1 MILPNQL
8 TVLRIILTPVFYLL
22 FRTGD
27 PVLVQISMGVYM
39 VAGFT
44 DWYDGWLARKYNY
57 ITEWGKFLD
66 PLADKILNSAAF
78 FAFVYLDILP
88 LWMVVIIVIRDFLIT
103 GLRGIADYQKVSFT
117 TLKSA
122 KLKTLLQMA
131 FINYLIFIYAFSIT
145 EYFYIGNEHIFS
157 IMMNENLIYYSMLFV
172 TSVTLYTG
180 VEYIYKNRGLI
191 RRMLVLDRDA

>member
-27 PVLVQISMGVYM
+27 PTLVNISIGVYM

-78 FAFVYLDILP
+78 FALVYLDILP
-88 LWMVVIIVIRDFLIT
+88 LWMVLIIVVRDFLIT
-103 GLRGIADYQKVSFT
+103 GLRGIADYQNIAFIT
-117 TLKSA
+117 RKSA
-122 KLKTLLQMA
+122 KLKTFLQMV
-131 FINYLIFIYAFSIT
+131 FINYLIFMYAFSIT
-145 EYFYIGNEHIFS
+145 DYFYLGNEDIFKFLL
-157 IMMNENLIYYSMLFV
+157 NGNLVYWSMLFV
-172 TSVTLYTG
+172 TTVTLYTG
-180 VEYIYKNRGLI
+180 IEYIYKNWDMI
-191 RRMLVLDRDA
+191 TSMFTYES

>member
-1 MILPNQL
+1 
-8 TVLRIILTPVFYLL
+8 
-22 FRTGD
+22 
-27 PVLVQISMGVYM
+27 M

-88 LWMVVIIVIRDFLIT
+88 LWMVIIIVIRDFLIT
-103 GLRGIADYQKVSFT
+103 GLRGVSDYQKISFT
-117 TLKSA
+117 TRKSA
-122 KLKTLLQMA
+122 KIKTVLQMA

-145 EYFYIGNEHIFS
+145 EYFYVGNEHIFEM
-157 IMMNENLIYYSMLFV
+157 MMNENLIYYSMLFV
-172 TSVTLYTG
+172 TLFTLYTG
-180 VEYIYKNRGLI
+180 VEYLYKNRGLI
-191 RRMLVLDRDA
+191 KRMFNYES

>member
-88 LWMVVIIVIRDFLIT
+88 LWMVIIIVIRDFLIT
-103 GLRGIADYQKVSFT
+103 GLRGVSDYQKISFT
-117 TLKSA
+117 TRKSA
-122 KLKTLLQMA
+122 KIKTVLQMA

-145 EYFYIGNEHIFS
+145 EYFYVGNEHIFEM
-157 IMMNENLIYYSMLFV
+157 MMNENLIYYSMLFV
-172 TSVTLYTG
+172 TLFTLYTG
-180 VEYIYKNRGLI
+180 VEYLYKNRGLI
-191 RRMLVLDRDA
+191 KRMFNYES

>member
-27 PVLVQISMGVYM
+27 PTLVNISIGVYM

-78 FAFVYLDILP
+78 FALVYLDILP
-88 LWMVVIIVIRDFLIT
+88 LWMVLIIVVRDFLIT
-103 GLRGIADYQKVSFT
+103 GLRGIADYQNIAFIT
-117 TLKSA
+117 RKSA
-122 KLKTLLQMA
+122 KLKTFLQMV
-131 FINYLIFIYAFSIT
+131 FINYLIFMYAFSIT
-145 EYFYIGNEHIFS
+145 DYFYLGNEDIFKYLL
-157 IMMNENLIYYSMLFV
+157 NGNLVYWSMLFV
-172 TSVTLYTG
+172 TTVTLYTG
-180 VEYIYKNRGLI
+180 IEYIYKNWDMI
-191 RRMLVLDRDA
+191 TSMFTYES

>member
-27 PVLVQISMGVYM
+27 PLFVQISMGVYII
-39 VAGFT
+39 AAFT
-44 DWYDGWLARKYNY
+44 DWYDGWLARKFNY

-88 LWMVVIIVIRDFLIT
+88 LWMVIIIVIRDFLIT
-103 GLRGIADYQKVSFT
+103 GLRAFADYQNVSFIT
-117 TLKSA
+117 RNSA
-122 KLKTLLQMA
+122 KWKTFLQMA
-131 FINYLIFIYAFSIT
+131 FINYLLFVYTFSIT
-145 EYFYIGNEHIFS
+145 EAIYVGNEHIFQ
-157 IMMNENLIYYSMLFV
+157 ILINENIIYYSMLFV
-172 TSVTLYTG
+172 TLVTLYTG
-180 VEYIYKNRGLI
+180 VEYIYKNLSLI
-191 RRMLVLDRDA
+191 KRMFTYET

>member
-191 RRMLVLDRDA
+191 KRMLVLDRDA

>member
-103 GLRGIADYQKVSFT
+103 GLRAVSDYQKISFT
-117 TLKSA
+117 TRKSA
-122 KLKTLLQMA
+122 KLKTLLQMV

-145 EYFYIGNEHIFS
+145 EYFYVGNEHIFE
-157 IMMNENLIYYSMLFV
+157 MMMSENLIYYSMLFV
-172 TSVTLYTG
+172 TLFTLYTG
-180 VEYIYKNRGLI
+180 VEYLYKNRGLI
-191 RRMLVLDRDA
+191 KRMFNYGS

>member
-8 TVLRIILTPVFYLL
+8 TVLRIFLTPVFYLL

-27 PVLVQISMGVYM
+27 PVLVQISMVVYM

-88 LWMVVIIVIRDFLIT
+88 LWMVIIIVIRDFLIT
-103 GLRGIADYQKVSFT
+103 GLRGVSDYQKASFVT
-117 TLKSA
+117 RKSA
-122 KLKTLLQMA
+122 KFKTFLQMA

-145 EYFYIGNEHIFS
+145 EYFYVGNEDVFA
-157 IMMNENLIYYSMLFV
+157 MLMDKYLIYYLMLFV
-172 TSVTLYTG
+172 TLVTLYTG

-191 RRMLVLDRDA
+191 KRMFNYES

>member
-131 FINYLIFIYAFSIT
+131 FINFLIFIYAFSIT
-145 EYFYIGNEHIFS
+145 EYFYVGNEHIFA
-157 IMMNENLIYYSMLFV
+157 MLMDENLIFYSMLFV
-172 TSVTLYTG
+172 TAVTLYTG

-191 RRMLVLDRDA
+191 KRMFVLNRDA

>member
-8 TVLRIILTPVFYLL
+8 TVLRILLTPVFYLL

-27 PVLVQISMGVYM
+27 PVLVQISMVVYLI
-39 VAGFT
+39 AAFT
-44 DWYDGWLARKYNY
+44 DWYDGWLARKFNY

-88 LWMVVIIVIRDFLIT
+88 LWMVIIIVIRDFLIT
-103 GLRGIADYQKVSFT
+103 GLRGLADYQHVSFV

-122 KLKTLLQMA
+122 KLKTVLQMA
-131 FINYLIFIYAFSIT
+131 FINYLIFVYAFSLT
-145 EYFYIGNEHIFS
+145 DYFYIGNEHIFEM
-157 IMMNENLIYYSMLFV
+157 IMNDNLLNYLMLFV
-172 TSVTLYTG
+172 TTVTLYTG
-180 VEYIYKNRGLI
+180 VEYLYKNWELI
-191 RRMLVLDRDA
+191 KRMFNFED

>member
-88 LWMVVIIVIRDFLIT
+88 LWMVIIIVIRDFLIT
-103 GLRGIADYQKVSFT
+103 GLRGVADYQKVSFV
-117 TLKSA
+117 TLRSA
-122 KLKTLLQMA
+122 KFKTLLQMA
-131 FINYLIFIYAFSIT
+131 FINYLIFVYAFSIT
-145 EYFYIGNEHIFS
+145 DYFYVGNEHVFKIL
-157 IMMNENLIYYSMLFV
+157 MGHNLVYYSMLFV
-172 TSVTLYTG
+172 TLVTLYTG
-180 VEYIYKNRGLI
+180 VEYLYKNKNMI
-191 RRMLVLDRDA
+191 KRMFSYDS